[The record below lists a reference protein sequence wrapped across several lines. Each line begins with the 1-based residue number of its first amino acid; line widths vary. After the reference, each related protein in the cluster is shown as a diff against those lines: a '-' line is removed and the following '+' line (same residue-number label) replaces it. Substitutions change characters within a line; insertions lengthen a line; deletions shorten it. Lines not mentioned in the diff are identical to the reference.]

1 MTLQQLRYFLE
12 ACRHGSFAAAADA
25 LYLAQPSVADQVRRL
40 EGELGVTLF
49 VRSGRRLKLTNA
61 GLTLRPHAEAVL
73 ASVERAAA
81 SVSDVKELRGG
92 TAAFGTF
99 SIAYHFILRP
109 IISDFAARYPD
120 VSLRVIGQNSLE
132 VVDLIREGELEAGL
146 VVLPVDTTGF
156 VVDPVMEDEVFFAY
170 TGNVVAG
177 DGMTVEMLAATRLIV
192 YDAHYGWR
200 SPTRRRLAER
210 ARDAGV
216 ELVAAIE
223 VESLEAAVQLAASG
237 LGGTIVPRT
246 VRDSA
251 GFPEVL
257 QTAPFVPSI
266 RDTLAFVWRE
276 GAKLSP
282 ATKELVR
289 LAREHIE
296 NFARPRSNGL
306 NRLP

>member
-25 LYLAQPSVADQVRRL
+25 LYLAQPSVSDQVRRL
-40 EGELGVTLF
+40 EGELGVKLF
-49 VRSGRRLKLTNA
+49 VRSGRRLTLTDA

-81 SVSDVKELRGG
+81 SVSDVRELRGG
-92 TAAFGTF
+92 TASFGTF

-120 VSLRVIGQNSLE
+120 VSLRVVGQNSLE
-132 VVDLIREGELEAGL
+132 VADQIRAGELEAGL
-146 VVLPVDTTGF
+146 IVLPVDTTGF
-156 VVDPVMEDEVFFAY
+156 VVEQVMDDEIFFAY
-170 TGNVVAG
+170 TGDAVAG
-177 DGMTVEMLAATRLIV
+177 DGVTVEMLAATRLIF

-200 SPTRRRLAER
+200 SPTRRQLAER
-210 ARDAGV
+210 AHEAGV
-216 ELVAAIE
+216 ELAAAIE
-223 VESLEAAVQLAASG
+223 VETLEAAVQLAAHG

-251 GFPEVL
+251 GFPEIL
-257 QTAPFVPSI
+257 QTAPFVPPVF
-266 RDTLAFVWRE
+266 DTLAFVWRE

-282 ATKELVR
+282 ATTVLVQ
-289 LAREHIE
+289 LAREHIQK
-296 NFARPRSNGL
+296 FARARSNAVSASS
-306 NRLP
+306 